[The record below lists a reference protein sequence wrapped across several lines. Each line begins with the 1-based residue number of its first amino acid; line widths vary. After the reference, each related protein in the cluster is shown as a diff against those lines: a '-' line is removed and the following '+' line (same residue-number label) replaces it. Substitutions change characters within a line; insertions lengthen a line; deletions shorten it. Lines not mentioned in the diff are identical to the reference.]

1 MSLLRK
7 LNPQSSAHRTSPRR
21 DGLALSPFALAL
33 CLVLASCGKSQ
44 QKVEA
49 PKLTPA
55 NPVALGKMVQG
66 VQAAKDSKARAI
78 SLLEEAVKADAGLWE
93 AHYNLGVLLA
103 DKGDLS
109 QAERHLATAQE
120 LAPNAEDVAVALS
133 EVRRRRG
140 DAQGAIDA
148 LQPFVKENPG
158 ASHAPVALI
167 GALREG
173 NKIEEAVAQAQQV
186 LVRHANDPRA
196 LSELALSYLDKGEI
210 DTAELLSKE
219 ALKADT
225 KSAIAE
231 RTAGL
236 IKLSQGDDAVAF
248 RHFARASELDPKDT
262 TARLNV
268 ATVLLEAGI
277 YDKAA
282 AEFRTAL
289 DAEPENTAAA
299 LGLAAARR
307 GQGKRDESG
316 PYLEAEKLIK
326 GVLEREPNNL
336 NATYNLAVLYGDFLK
351 RPGEAAPLLQRFLDH
366 APKNHPAR
374 ADAEKSLAAA
384 TNQKK

>member
-1 MSLLRK
+1 MKALLLLVVVCSL
-7 LNPQSSAHRTSPRR
+7 A
-21 DGLALSPFALAL
+21 A
-33 CLVLASCGKSQ
+33 CGGSNKQ
-44 QKVEA
+44 AEA
-49 PKLTPA
+49 PKLPPA
-55 NPVALGKMVQG
+55 NPQALGKMVQG
-66 VQAAKDSKARAI
+66 VQAAKDNKNRAI

-109 QAERHLATAQE
+109 VAERHLATAQQ

-140 DAQGAIDA
+140 DKQGAIDA
-148 LQPFVKENPG
+148 LRPFVKENPG

-173 NKIEEAVAQAQQV
+173 DKIEEAIAQAQQV
-186 LVRHANDPRA
+186 LVRHAGDPRA

-210 DTAELLSKE
+210 DTAELLSQE
-219 ALKADT
+219 ALKADP

-236 IKLSQGDDAVAF
+236 ISLNQGDDAVAF
-248 RHFARASELDPKDT
+248 RHFAKASELDPKDN

-277 YDKAA
+277 YDKAV
-282 AEFRTAL
+282 AEFRTAFE
-289 DAEPENTAAA
+289 AEPENSAAA

-307 GQGKRDESG
+307 AQGKRDETG
-316 PYLEAEKLIK
+316 PFLEAEKLLK
-326 GVLEREPNNL
+326 GVLDREPHNME
-336 NATYNLAVLYGDFLK
+336 AAYNLAVLYADFLK
-351 RPGEAAPLLQRFLDH
+351 RPAEAAPLFQRFLDQ

-374 ADAEKSLAAA
+374 ADAEKALAAA
-384 TNQKK
+384 SNQKK

>member
-1 MSLLRK
+1 MKRPAYLLV
-7 LNPQSSAHRTSPRR
+7 LL
-21 DGLALSPFALAL
+21 LALG
-33 CLVLASCGKSQ
+33 CGKSQ
-44 QKVEA
+44 QKLDA
-49 PKLTPA
+49 PTLAPA

-66 VQAAKDSKARAI
+66 VQAAKDPAGRARAI
-78 SLLEEAVKADAGLWE
+78 GLLEEAVKADAGLWE

-109 QAERHLATAQE
+109 KAERHLATAQQ

-140 DAQGAIDA
+140 DAQGAIAA

-158 ASHAPVALI
+158 AHYAPVALI

-173 NKIEEAVAQAQQV
+173 GKVELAISQAQQV
-186 LVRHANDPRA
+186 LVRHSGDPRA
-196 LSELALSYLDKGEI
+196 LSELSLSYLGKGEL
-210 DTAELLSKE
+210 DTAELLSSE
-219 ALKADT
+219 ALKADP

-236 IKLSQGDDAVAF
+236 IKLEQGDDAIAF

-268 ATVLLEAGI
+268 GTVLLQAGV
-277 YDKAA
+277 YDKAG
-282 AEFRTAL
+282 EQFRAVL
-289 DAEPENTAAA
+289 DTEPENIAAA

-326 GVLEREPNNL
+326 GVLEREPQNL
-336 NATYNLAVLYGDFLK
+336 DAAYNLAVLYADFLK
-351 RPGEAAPLLQRFLDH
+351 RPAEAVPLYQRFLDQ
-366 APKNHPAR
+366 APKGHPAR
-374 ADAEKSLAAA
+374 PEADRAIAALK
-384 TNQKK
+384 NQK

>member
-1 MSLLRK
+1 MRSSLACVL
-7 LNPQSSAHRTSPRR
+7 
-21 DGLALSPFALAL
+21 GLALSLGLA
-33 CLVLASCGKSQ
+33 ACGKSQ

-49 PKLTPA
+49 PTLAPA

-66 VQAAKDSKARAI
+66 VQAAKDASGKERAI
-78 SLLEEAVKADAGLWE
+78 GLLEEAVKADAGLWE

-103 DKGDLS
+103 DKGDLAP
-109 QAERHLATAQE
+109 AERHLNTAQQ
-120 LAPNAEDVAVALS
+120 LAPNAEDVTLALS

-148 LQPFVKENPG
+148 LAPFVKENPA

-173 NKIEEAVAQAQQV
+173 GKIEEAIAQAQQV
-186 LVRHANDPRA
+186 LVRHAGDPRA
-196 LSELALSYLDKGEI
+196 LAELALSYLDKGEI
-210 DTAELLSKE
+210 DTAELLSQE

-236 IKLSQGDDAVAF
+236 ITLKQGDDAVAF
-248 RHFARASELDPKDT
+248 RHFARASELDPRDT

-268 ATVLLEAGI
+268 AIVLLQAGI

-282 AEFRTAL
+282 EQFRIAL
-289 DAEPENTAAA
+289 ETQPDDSAAA

-307 GQGKRDESG
+307 GQGKRDETG

-326 GVLEREPNNL
+326 GVLGREPKNL
-336 NATYNLAVLYGDFLK
+336 DATYDLAVLYGDFLK
-351 RPGEAAPLLQRFLDH
+351 RPAEAAPLYQRFLDQS
-366 APKNHPAR
+366 PKNHPAR
-374 ADAEKSLAAA
+374 AEAERALAAA
-384 TNQKK
+384 ANQKK